1 MNIKNTIYI
10 VFLAVISLSYQS
22 SKKDYPKDYFR
33 SPVNGPIKLSGSC
46 GELRSNHFH
55 MGIDIKPQQRSVAE
69 PIYAAAEGFVTR
81 IVVAPRGYGNGIYI
95 QHPNGYTTV
104 YGHLKTFNDKIN
116 AYVKELQYQDK
127 TFSLDL
133 QNLSPDLFPI
143 YKGQIIGKMGNAGSS
158 GGPHLHF
165 EIRNT
170 ETEHA
175 LNPLLFGLKVNDDI
189 PPRINQLKVYYLNHK
204 HETTHDKVYNITGNK
219 ATGNYNISPS
229 TIIVQSGRI
238 GLGIKSFDFMTGVTN
253 WNGPY
258 SIKMFQ
264 DDALKYHFEAE
275 EFSFDEWYYL
285 NAHVDYKDFKKNKS
299 YINRC
304 YLLPGNK
311 NTTVYKEAVNR
322 GVLDIREGQ
331 TSAIKFEITD
341 ITGNKSTL
349 SFNLKKEGT
358 APLPKFKS
366 FNYIL
371 PFAERSVIRLGNM
384 ELDFPENSFYE
395 DVYLSYNYTTNQS
408 KNSFSGAHH
417 IHDKYIPI
425 HHDFEIKI
433 KPEKTIPDALKS
445 KALIARCEGTGPE
458 TGYDSEWDGEFVR
471 AKSRS
476 FGSYC
481 VMIDTL
487 PPTITNVSFKSN
499 MNGEA
504 QFTFK
509 IRDNLSGIK
518 SYNAW
523 VDDQWILMEY
533 DKKSDRIYHKFDG
546 KVVSG
551 EHRLKLVVTDR
562 RGNEAVFEEEFVN

>member
-1 MNIKNTIYI
+1 MNIKNIILI
-10 VFLAVISLSYQS
+10 VFFAVISLSYQS

-33 SPVNGPIKLSGSC
+33 SPVNGAIKLSGSC

-55 MGIDIKPQQRSVAE
+55 MGIDIKPQKRSVAE
-69 PIYAAAEGFVTR
+69 PIYAAAEGFITR

-104 YGHLKTFNDKIN
+104 YGHLKSFNDKITT
-116 AYVKELQYQDK
+116 YVKELQYQDS
-127 TFSLDL
+127 TFSLNL
-133 QNLSPDLFPI
+133 ENLSPELFPI
-143 YKGQIIGKMGNAGSS
+143 YKGQIIGKLGNAGSS

-170 ETEHA
+170 ETENA
-175 LNPLLFGLKVNDDI
+175 LNPLLFGLTVKDDL
-189 PPRINQLKVYYLNHK
+189 PPRMNQLKVYSLNHK
-204 HETTHDKVYNITGNK
+204 HETTHDKVYDIKGKN
-219 ATGNYNISPS
+219 GNYNISPS
-229 TIIVQSGRI
+229 TIAVQSGRI

-264 DDALKYHFEAE
+264 DDELKFHFNAE

-285 NAHVDYKDFKKNKS
+285 NAHVDFRDFKKNKS

-311 NTTVYKEAVNR
+311 NSTVYKEAINR
-322 GVLDIREGQ
+322 GVLDLQEDVL
-331 TSAIKFEITD
+331 SAIKFEITD
-341 ITGNKSTL
+341 ISGNKSTL
-349 SFNLKKEGT
+349 KFNLKKEGT
-358 APLPKFKS
+358 APPPAFKN

-371 PFAERSVIRLGNM
+371 PFQERSVVKLSNM

-395 DVYLSYNYTTNQS
+395 DVYLSYNYTTNVS
-408 KNSFSGAHH
+408 KNTFSGVHH
-417 IHDKYIPI
+417 IHDKYVPI
-425 HHDFEIKI
+425 HEDFELKI
-433 KPEKTIPDALKS
+433 KPEINIPQTLKS
-445 KALIARCEGTGPE
+445 KALIARCEGTGAE
-458 TGYDSEWDGEFVR
+458 SGYDSEWDGEFVM
-471 AKSRS
+471 AKTRS

-487 PPTITNVSFKSN
+487 KPTITNVSFKSN
-499 MNGEA
+499 MSGQS

-509 IRDNLSGIK
+509 IKDNLSGIQ

-523 VDDQWILMEY
+523 VDGKWILIEY
-533 DKKSDRIYHKFDG
+533 DKKSKRIYHKFDG
-546 KVVSG
+546 KITRG
-551 EHRLKLVVTDR
+551 EHQLKLIVADR
-562 RGNEAVFEEEFVN
+562 RGNEAIFENSFVY